1 MLPSKILDD
10 VKNIHF
16 KAFSNTMG
24 DTGVKASMVY
34 VDLSTLPK
42 TEGVRDYLGYYLDNH
57 RYDDGELFDG
67 AIVSDSL
74 MMLGEQ
80 FTCTHS
86 ECFCKVINEVS
97 INWILDY
104 ISKAYIDD
112 LRRVSVNGR
121 LSSAIQADLS
131 DEVLKPLTF
140 PENHGFSEAYDFSF
154 THIQEVSVSDEAE
167 RVLQANEVEEGK
179 AESEEVNDDSDDA
192 KGTSGTNGAEGV
204 EGVEGA
210 SGED

>member
-1 MLPSKILDD
+1 MLSSKILDD

-34 VDLSTLPK
+34 VDLNTLPK

-97 INWILDY
+97 INWLLDY

-121 LSSAIQADLS
+121 LSSAIQAGLS

-154 THIQEVSVSDEAE
+154 THIQEVFVSDEAE
-167 RVLQANEVEEGK
+167 RVLQANE
-179 AESEEVNDDSDDA
+179 AEEVNDGSDDA
-192 KGTSGTNGAEGV
+192 KGTSGTNGAEGI
-204 EGVEGA
+204 GGA
-210 SGED
+210 SDEA

>member
-1 MLPSKILDD
+1 MLPSKILNDA
-10 VKNIHF
+10 KKIRF
-16 KAFSNTMG
+16 KAFSSTMG

-34 VDLSTLPK
+34 VDLNTLPK
-42 TEGVRDYLGYYLDNH
+42 TEGVRDYLDNH

-131 DEVLKPLTF
+131 EEVLKPLTF
-140 PENHGFSEAYDFSF
+140 PENRGFSEAYEFSF
-154 THIQEVSVSDEAE
+154 THIKEVSVSDEAE

-179 AESEEVNDDSDDA
+179 AESEEVNDGSDDA

>member
-42 TEGVRDYLGYYLDNH
+42 TEGVRDYLGYYLDNR

-67 AIVSDSL
+67 VITSDNL
-74 MMLGEQ
+74 MMLSDQ
-80 FTCTHS
+80 FTCVHS
-86 ECFCKVINEVS
+86 RCFYKVINDVS
-97 INWILDY
+97 ITWLLDY

-112 LRRVSVNGR
+112 LKKISVNGR

-131 DEVLKPLTF
+131 EEVLKPLTF
-140 PENHGFSEAYDFSF
+140 PENHGFSEAYEFSF
-154 THIQEVSVSDEAE
+154 THIKEVSVSGEAEMLLQTDEENSDEA
-167 RVLQANEVEEGK
+167 
-179 AESEEVNDDSDDA
+179 
-192 KGTSGTNGAEGV
+192 
-204 EGVEGA
+204 
-210 SGED
+210 